1 MTAGDT
7 DTQYG
12 FTWGPLEVT
21 RMARFKTGT
30 DRESYVVR
38 IRTDAGKALDVYVS
52 RTGRSLRVFDS
63 GKELK
68 REGDAI

>member
-21 RMARFKTGT
+21 RLAHFKPRG

-38 IRTDAGKALDVYVS
+38 VATETGKHVDIYVS

-68 REGDAI
+68 AEASNG